1 MSGANATA
9 PATLG
14 KAARYASGAAL
25 IAGGSGGIGQAIADL
40 LAAGGS
46 DIAVTYRGNREA
58 AEGLV
63 ARLVAAG
70 RRAAAFQLD
79 LRDAEAVARVHA
91 DVRDRFGGVHTAVY
105 AAGPYI
111 NMRYISD
118 LAPKL
123 FEETVGTDVFGAYN
137 FLHHAIAGLRATRGV
152 AIALGTPAIRR
163 YAKKD
168 VMSAAPKAALE
179 SLIKGIAAEEGR
191 NGIRANMVGVGAIS
205 DGMFHKL
212 VAQGDFDNR
221 FIEATKSAVA
231 LGRFGTA
238 MEIAG
243 VVDFLASDAAS
254 YVTGQTLMVDG
265 GFAL

>member
-1 MSGANATA
+1 MTGASA
-9 PATLG
+9 PAP
-14 KAARYASGAAL
+14 KAARYASGATL
-25 IAGGSGGIGQAIADL
+25 IAGGSGGIGQAIAEL
-40 LAAGGS
+40 LAAAGS
-46 DIAVTYRGNREA
+46 NIAVTYRGNREA
-58 AEGLV
+58 AEKLV
-63 ARLVAAG
+63 ARLEATG

-79 LRDAEAVARVHA
+79 LRDAAAVARVHA
-91 DVRDRFGGVHTAVY
+91 EVLDRFGGLHTAIY

-118 LAPKL
+118 LAPQL

-137 FLHHAIAGLRATRGV
+137 FFHHAIG
-152 AIALGTPAIRR
+152 
-163 YAKKD
+163 KKD
-168 VMSAAPKAALE
+168 VMSSAPKAAIE

-205 DGMFHKL
+205 DGMFHRL
-212 VAQGDFDNR
+212 VAEGDFDDR
-221 FIEATKSAVA
+221 FIQATKNAVA

-238 MEIAG
+238 MEIAN